1 MQGYESILLVFLL
14 AGSVRLGA
22 DRLDRQR
29 IRAYVEARGGQVQ
42 RIQWRPFGRGWFGE
56 RNARIYAVELVDAQ
70 GVSHT
75 ATCKTSLGAGVYWT
89 DTGPQGII

>member
-1 MQGYESILLVFLL
+1 MQGYESILLFVLL
-14 AGSVRLGA
+14 IGSVRLGA

-29 IRAYVEARGGQVQ
+29 IRAYVKARGGQVQ
-42 RIQWRPFGRGWFGE
+42 RIVWRPFGRGWFGE
-56 RNARIYAVELVDAQ
+56 RNARIYEVDLVDVR

-89 DTGPQGII
+89 DTGPEGII